1 MMWIGVYAA
10 LATVAAV
17 AVYLLAEW
25 HRDPGVP
32 APDRPGLCAVAA
44 GLLWPLLV
52 LGIAQWGLV
61 VAVQAWLCKAT
72 RPADAGG
79 TRGVPVPAAR

>member
-1 MMWIGVYAA
+1 MFWIAIYAA

-17 AVYLLAEW
+17 AVHLLAEW

-61 VAVQAWLCKAT
+61 VAVQVWLCGAI
-72 RPADAGG
+72 RHADSDG
-79 TRGVPVPAAR
+79 TRGVPLPAAR